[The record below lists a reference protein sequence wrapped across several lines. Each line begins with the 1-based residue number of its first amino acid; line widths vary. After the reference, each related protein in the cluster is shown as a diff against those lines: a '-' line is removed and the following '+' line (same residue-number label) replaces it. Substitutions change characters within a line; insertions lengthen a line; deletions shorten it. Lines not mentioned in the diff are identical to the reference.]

1 MFVKDFKHLSPPFW
15 NNSIAT
21 PRGCSCF
28 PDFHKIHCTLQLF
41 SIGAIT
47 TFIFNIRQIFHMLLP
62 NFLSIIHTYFL
73 HPTFIFKTTNPNIF
87 PFPKP
92 FLSPHSFSTFVKF
105 SLCSFQIFFQ
115 SSTLTFSTPLSSL
128 RQLTQTFFLSPN
140 LFLTILNNSRPSWHK
155 STFSS
160 AYWIFWSIAIYCTL
174 LDLFLPHNISSY
186 LPHSDCF

>member
-92 FLSPHSFSTFVKF
+92 FFDNSKQLSTIMTQVNFLQRLLNFLIHSHILY
-105 SLCSFQIFFQ
+105 SLGSFFASQY
-115 SSTLTFSTPLSSL
+115 
-128 RQLTQTFFLSPN
+128 FFLSSSFW
-140 LFLTILNNSRPSWHK
+140 LFLNPKWFSLSTHKHIHTLILP
-155 STFSS
+155 
-160 AYWIFWSIAIYCTL
+160 
-174 LDLFLPHNISSY
+174 P
-186 LPHSDCF
+186 CFRMCGFALV